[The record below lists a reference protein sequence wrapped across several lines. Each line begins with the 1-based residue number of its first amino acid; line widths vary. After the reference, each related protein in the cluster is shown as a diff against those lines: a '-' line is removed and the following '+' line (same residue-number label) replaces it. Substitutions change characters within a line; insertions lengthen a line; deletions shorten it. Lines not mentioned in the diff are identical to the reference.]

1 MSHPQRLTDRKR
13 ESILTAALREFLA
26 QGFDGTSMDRIAA
39 LAEVSK
45 RTVYNHFPSKDELFE
60 AILRRLWECA
70 MSEEAI
76 PYQPR
81 KPLREQLA
89 ELLWQKMRLMQ
100 DRGFLDLARV
110 ALAEGIRRPDRAR
123 ELIARLEEGE
133 REEALTAWLRAAMA
147 DGKLKPLDLA
157 FAEQQLHSLV
167 KGFGFWPQLAMGEPA
182 LTQKRQAQVVDGAV
196 EMFLR
201 CYAKK
206 P

>member
-1 MSHPQRLTDRKR
+1 MSRPQRLTDRKR

-60 AILRRLWECA
+60 AILRQLWECA
-70 MSEEAI
+70 TAEEGL
-76 PYQPR
+76 PYEPR
-81 KPLREQLA
+81 RPLREQLG
-89 ELLWQKMRLMQ
+89 ELLRRKMRLMQ
-100 DRGFLDLARV
+100 DRGFMDLARV
-110 ALAEGIRRPDRAR
+110 AIAEGVRRPDRAR
-123 ELIARLEEGE
+123 ELIERLEEGQG
-133 REEALTAWLRAAMA
+133 EEALTAWIRAAAA
-147 DGKLKPLDLA
+147 DGKLKPLDVDL
-157 FAEQQLHSLV
+157 AEQQLHALV
-167 KGFGFWPQLAMGEPA
+167 KGAAFWPQLALGAPP
-182 LTQKRQAQVVDGAV
+182 LTAKQQAQVVDGAV

>member
-1 MSHPQRLTDRKR
+1 MSRPQRLTDRKR
-13 ESILTAALREFLA
+13 ESILQAALREFLS

-39 LAEVSK
+39 SAEVSK

-70 MSEEAI
+70 TAEEAI

-81 KPLREQLA
+81 KPLREQLY

-110 ALAEGIRRPDRAR
+110 ALAEGMRRPDRAR
-123 ELIARLEEGE
+123 ELIARLDEGGP
-133 REEALTAWLRAAMA
+133 EEALTAWIRAAAA
-147 DGKLKPLDLA
+147 DGKLKPLDID
-157 FAEQQLHSLV
+157 FAEHQLHALV
-167 KGFGFWPQLAMGEPA
+167 KGFAFWPQLTMGEPA
-182 LTQKRQAQVVDGAV
+182 LTQKRQAQVVEGAV